1 MWKTF
6 FKEII
11 SLKLYVSCGR
21 NIAILVD
28 IQSRNFNRHENQ
40 FKPDSR
46 HEVINFI
53 LAVLFWSS
61 FS

>member
-1 MWKTF
+1 MLDVKNVFQRNYFPQTVRLMWK
-6 FKEII
+6 K
-11 SLKLYVSCGR
+11 Y
-21 NIAILVD
+21 ILVD

-53 LAVLFWSS
+53 LAVLF
-61 FS
+61 